1 VTGKRMLV
9 SLLVIGSVEC
19 VVASSFEQRDQPHTE
34 TMGVTGTIDE
44 GGYDLNRSA
53 FTQTTGPLVGSLRR

>member
-1 VTGKRMLV
+1 MLV

-44 GGYDLNRSA
+44 GGYDL
-53 FTQTTGPLVGSLRR
+53 